1 MCNSHNPVFLQCRIH
16 VFSFT
21 NTAIEEFSVSEPCH
35 HFYIGIW
42 INVWVFKSY
51 WKHKKKKIYIYIEN
65 PSLWNAY
72 EICTKIHQDF
82 IHTVFWMIN
91 EPKSSI
97 FSFLDLLYVQVF
109 LFVIFQLVWQI
120 VLLAGLRSTWAVL
133 GEMHVR
139 ARVENKDNLSVV
151 MCDSFIVF
159 GRTRSCFGWL
169 TCLGLIV
176 WSGVCCASSIPALNY
191 MTACSLLTL
200 RVEVMWNVHVTK
212 THRT

>member
-1 MCNSHNPVFLQCRIH
+1 MSESLKV
-16 VFSFT
+16 T
-21 NTAIEEFSVSEPCH
+21 ENT
-35 HFYIGIW
+35 
-42 INVWVFKSY
+42 
-51 WKHKKKKIYIYIEN
+51 KIYIYRKSVFMKRI
-65 PSLWNAY
+65 WNLYKNTSRLHTYYILNDQWAKKLN
-72 EICTKIHQDF
+72 IQLFRSF
-82 IHTVFWMIN
+82 IR
-91 EPKSSI
+91 S
-97 FSFLDLLYVQVF
+97 SFLF
-109 LFVIFQLVWQI
+109 LIFQLVWQI

-176 WSGVCCASSIPALNY
+176 WSGVCCASLIPALNY